1 MGREMERVSP
11 KIWVLVLYGL
21 FTLVPFNWSSFFVVG
36 IINIPYSVIFIL
48 FYFYILVLND
58 VSISDVL

>member
-36 IINIPYSVIFIL
+36 IINIHYSVIFIL